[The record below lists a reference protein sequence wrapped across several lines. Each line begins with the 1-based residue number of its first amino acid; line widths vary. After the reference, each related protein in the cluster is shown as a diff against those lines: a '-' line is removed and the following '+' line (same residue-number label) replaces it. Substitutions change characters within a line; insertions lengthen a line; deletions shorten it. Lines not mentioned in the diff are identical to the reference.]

1 MFANQPLSSF
11 SFMPVRWC
19 LRKRG
24 SMEVRGDE
32 CEWKEGEHRKKEI
45 IDIPL
50 APPPFSCLITVGL
63 AGGEMPERG
72 NPWDAVE
79 GM

>member
-1 MFANQPLSSF
+1 
-11 SFMPVRWC
+11 
-19 LRKRG
+19 
-24 SMEVRGDE
+24 MEVRGDE

-45 IDIPL
+45 INIPL